1 MIHPM
6 TDSTAGAGPPPEH
19 HRSWGLIVLCIVLV
33 LVAAG
38 LAIWALSL
46 NSDLNDQKDKTAA
59 AQQQADAANSQIDSL
74 SQQVDDISQ
83 SLQDAGGNAQQ
94 ALDDLK
100 SKFDA
105 AKEQIQKAIEDAGSD
120 GDSG

>member
-6 TDSTAGAGPPPEH
+6 TDSTAAGPSPEH

-46 NSDLNDQKDKTAA
+46 NSDLNDQKDKTTA